1 MTYPVDDLGNPR
13 VDFVWG
19 QFPLQPNDQRTRTDV
34 DGANITTDTNWTV
47 TKERGSSNLTSG
59 WTNLSF
65 GTGDGGNT
73 REQTFTWDNHEI
85 AESNYEGYPSF
96 IQGVP
101 YDDTIPNVA
110 MPNIVG
116 LTQAAALTAIGNAG
130 LTTGGTNSST
140 GVGATS
146 GNTGT
151 VKSQNP
157 APGTLVNV
165 NEDFTW
171 VIYSYTAP

>member
-19 QFPLQPNDQRTRTDV
+19 QFPLQPNDQRGTYNAGNQTN
-34 DGANITTDTNWTV
+34 DGNWTNYPTV
-47 TKERGSSNLTSG
+47 GSNNLNSG
-59 WTNLSF
+59 WTTTTF

-140 GVGATS
+140 DVGATS
-146 GNTGT
+146 ENTGT

-157 APGTLVNV
+157 APGTLVNI

-171 VIYSYTAP
+171 VIYSYTTP